1 MTAGFVREARAP
13 DAAGLAR
20 VQVASWRASFAGL
33 LPDAVLAELTST
45 EAEQRWAERWLEAIT
60 KPPTSRHRVH
70 VAVTQPSSLPG
81 IEPRSLPGSA
91 TEAAGA
97 ATEAAGAAAGAA
109 GSAGAAAELAG
120 FAAAGPATDADLWPA
135 TDAELYELH
144 VLPELTGQGH
154 GGRLLHAVADML
166 AEDGFRTAYSWALSA
181 DGSRLEFL
189 ESAGWAPDGSHGNL
203 DMGVKVP
210 VVRLHTLLAPGGQP
224 PGDPPHGRLRAP
236 HSPAG
241 GDPP

>member
-1 MTAGFVREARAP
+1 VTAGFVRQARAR

-20 VQVASWRASFAGL
+20 IQVASWRASFAGL
-33 LPDAVLAELTST
+33 LPHAVLAELTST
-45 EAEQRWAERWLEAIT
+45 EAEQRWAGRWLEAIN

-70 VAVTQPSSLPG
+70 VAVMPPSSLPS

-91 TEAAGA
+91 AEAA
-97 ATEAAGAAAGAA
+97 E
-109 GSAGAAAELAG
+109 AAAELAG
-120 FAAAGPATDADLWPA
+120 FAAAGPATDADLWPG

-154 GGRLLHAVADML
+154 GGRLLHAVADTL
-166 AEDGFRTAYSWALSA
+166 AEDDFRTAYTWALSA
-181 DGSRLEFL
+181 DDSRLKFL
-189 ESAGWAPDGSHGNL
+189 ESAGWAPDGSHGSL

-210 VVRLHTLLAPGGQP
+210 VVRLHTLLA
-224 PGDPPHGRLRAP
+224 R
-236 HSPAG
+236 G